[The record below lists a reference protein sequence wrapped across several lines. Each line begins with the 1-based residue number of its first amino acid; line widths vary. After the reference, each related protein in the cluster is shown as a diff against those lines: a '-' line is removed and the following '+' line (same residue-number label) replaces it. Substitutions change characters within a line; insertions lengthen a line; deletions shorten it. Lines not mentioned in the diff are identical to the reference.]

1 MYFFE
6 AKTTN
11 RKKHSTSTFTSDQDT
26 FELVFCPGD
35 SDITMLPTLTCPQ
48 KRPVRHTSPLR

>member
-35 SDITMLPTLTCPQ
+35 SGRGGEANGGERCGERVFSEGT
-48 KRPVRHTSPLR
+48 